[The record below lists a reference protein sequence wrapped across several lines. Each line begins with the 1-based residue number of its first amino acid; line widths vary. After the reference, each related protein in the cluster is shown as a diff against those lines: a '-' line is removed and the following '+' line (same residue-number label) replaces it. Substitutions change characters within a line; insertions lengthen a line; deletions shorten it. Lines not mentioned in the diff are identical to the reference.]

1 MEVKKRIDYL
11 SWDEYFMGI
20 AKLSALRSKDPSTQV
35 GACIVSDDNRILSI
49 GYNGA
54 PNGFNDDSF
63 PWDREGNA
71 LDTKYLYVCH
81 AELNAILNFRGNKR
95 DLEGSKIYVALFPC
109 NECAKAIIQSGIKEV
124 IYLSDKYH
132 DQDNM
137 IASRRLFDE
146 CGVRYHEFKAIET
159 KKIEIELDNFNVRS
173 NATVIGNQDKE
184 IDVEQIKKILD
195 KRYNSAPRRRSIRI
209 EPQEE
214 VSKISV
220 DDTKEYDLTKVL
232 EKAKDEKVETYEEN
246 RAKKLRNTQYDILNN
261 LNLDASDEEV
271 KEEKKIDPEENLMNL
286 INTITINE
294 AKKQE
299 SKKDDVDPLDILT
312 DLKGEDDTQVYDS
325 VTTVTKITEI
335 KEKEKEKID
344 NNKDNN
350 IDNSFYTDNL
360 FKKKDFEEDSNDFV
374 DEDKLSI
381 GIKILIALVI
391 IVFVVGLILF
401 IKSVI

>member
-1 MEVKKRIDYL
+1 METRIDKFNE
-11 SWDEYFMGI
+11 SKSMSRV
-20 AKLSALRSKDPSTQV
+20 AKNSSLYKE
-35 GACIVSDDNRILSI
+35 I
-49 GYNGA
+49 
-54 PNGFNDDSF
+54 NDS
-63 PWDREGNA
+63 
-71 LDTKYLYVCH
+71 
-81 AELNAILNFRGNKR
+81 
-95 DLEGSKIYVALFPC
+95 
-109 NECAKAIIQSGIKEV
+109 
-124 IYLSDKYH
+124 
-132 DQDNM
+132 
-137 IASRRLFDE
+137 
-146 CGVRYHEFKAIET
+146 
-159 KKIEIELDNFNVRS
+159 ELDNFNVRS

-195 KRYNSAPRRRSIRI
+195 KRYNSAPHRRSIRI

-214 VSKISV
+214 VSRISV

-325 VTTVTKITEI
+325 ITTVTKITEI

-350 IDNSFYTDNL
+350 TIDNSFYTDNL

-391 IVFVVGLILF
+391 IVFVVGLVLF

>member
-1 MEVKKRIDYL
+1 MSIEVLKMETRIDKFNE
-11 SWDEYFMGI
+11 SKRMSRV
-20 AKLSALRSKDPSTQV
+20 AKNIDLYKE
-35 GACIVSDDNRILSI
+35 I
-49 GYNGA
+49 
-54 PNGFNDDSF
+54 ND
-63 PWDREGNA
+63 
-71 LDTKYLYVCH
+71 T
-81 AELNAILNFRGNKR
+81 
-95 DLEGSKIYVALFPC
+95 
-109 NECAKAIIQSGIKEV
+109 
-124 IYLSDKYH
+124 
-132 DQDNM
+132 
-137 IASRRLFDE
+137 
-146 CGVRYHEFKAIET
+146 
-159 KKIEIELDNFNVRS
+159 ELDNFNVRS

-299 SKKDDVDPLDILT
+299 SKNDDVDPLDILT

-360 FKKKDFEEDSNDFV
+360 FNKKDFEEDSNDFV

-391 IVFVVGLILF
+391 IVFVVGLALF

>member
-1 MEVKKRIDYL
+1 METRIDKFNE
-11 SWDEYFMGI
+11 STSMSRV
-20 AKLSALRSKDPSTQV
+20 AKNSSLYKE
-35 GACIVSDDNRILSI
+35 I
-49 GYNGA
+49 
-54 PNGFNDDSF
+54 NDS
-63 PWDREGNA
+63 
-71 LDTKYLYVCH
+71 
-81 AELNAILNFRGNKR
+81 
-95 DLEGSKIYVALFPC
+95 
-109 NECAKAIIQSGIKEV
+109 
-124 IYLSDKYH
+124 
-132 DQDNM
+132 
-137 IASRRLFDE
+137 
-146 CGVRYHEFKAIET
+146 
-159 KKIEIELDNFNVRS
+159 ELDNFNVRS
-173 NATVIGNQDKE
+173 NATVIGNQEKE

-209 EPQEE
+209 EPQEQ
-214 VSKISV
+214 VSRLDN

-261 LNLDASDEEV
+261 LNLEAKEEEI

-325 VTTVTKITEI
+325 ITTVTNITEI
-335 KEKEKEKID
+335 KEKDKEKIES
-344 NNKDNN
+344 NKDKE
-350 IDNSFYTDNL
+350 IDNSFYTENL
-360 FKKKDFEEDSNDFV
+360 FKKKDFEEDSKDFID
-374 DEDKLSI
+374 DEKLGI

-391 IVFVVGLILF
+391 IVFVVGLVLF

>member
-1 MEVKKRIDYL
+1 METRIDKFNE
-11 SWDEYFMGI
+11 SKRMSRV
-20 AKLSALRSKDPSTQV
+20 AKNIDLYKE
-35 GACIVSDDNRILSI
+35 I
-49 GYNGA
+49 
-54 PNGFNDDSF
+54 ND
-63 PWDREGNA
+63 
-71 LDTKYLYVCH
+71 T
-81 AELNAILNFRGNKR
+81 
-95 DLEGSKIYVALFPC
+95 
-109 NECAKAIIQSGIKEV
+109 
-124 IYLSDKYH
+124 
-132 DQDNM
+132 
-137 IASRRLFDE
+137 
-146 CGVRYHEFKAIET
+146 
-159 KKIEIELDNFNVRS
+159 ELDNFNVRS

-299 SKKDDVDPLDILT
+299 SKNDDVDPLDILT

-335 KEKEKEKID
+335 KEKEKEKIDNNKD

-391 IVFVVGLILF
+391 IVFVVGLVLF